1 MDEFKNNENI
11 EETEVSDAQLN
22 TQDEVI
28 DDDAQ
33 VENEVIAPHKSSLK
47 KELLDWVISIVVALA
62 VALFIRQFIF
72 TLVRVDGP
80 SMLPTLHHNDT
91 LYVNRFM
98 YTPEVGDIVIFRPPN
113 SPSTPYV
120 KRVIATAGQEVI
132 VDARERKVYVDGV
145 ELVEDYISEELVSA
159 GTMTYPYVVPED
171 HVFVLGDNR
180 NNSRD
185 SRDASVGAVPRDNII
200 GKVLFR
206 LLPVSDFGSVYD

>member
-1 MDEFKNNENI
+1 MEEFKNNENI
-11 EETEVSDAQLN
+11 EETSAADVNEETVEQITLE
-22 TQDEVI
+22 DEL
-28 DDDAQ
+28 
-33 VENEVIAPHKSSLK
+33 IAPPKSSMK
-47 KELLDWVISIVVALA
+47 KELLDWIISIVVALA

-98 YTPEVGDIVIFRPPN
+98 YTPEVGDIIIFRPPN
-113 SPSTPYV
+113 SPDTPYV

-132 VDARERKVYVDGV
+132 VDAAEHTVYVDGV

-159 GTMTYPYVVPED
+159 GTMKYPYTVPED

-185 SRDASVGAVPRDNII
+185 SRDASVGAVPHKNII
-200 GKVLFR
+200 GKVIFR

>member
-1 MDEFKNNENI
+1 MLLKAGNFITRFIVCQGVSKMDEFKNNENT
-11 EETEVSDAQLN
+11 EETEVVDTPQKN
-22 TQDEVI
+22 
-28 DDDAQ
+28 
-33 VENEVIAPHKSSLK
+33 SLK
-47 KELLDWVISIVVALA
+47 KEIMDWVISIVVALA
-62 VALFIRQFIF
+62 VALVIRQFIF

-98 YTPEVGDIVIFRPPN
+98 YTPEEGDIIIFRPPN
-113 SPSTPYV
+113 SPNTPYV

-132 VDARERKVYVDGV
+132 VDAREHKVYVDGV

-185 SRDASVGAVPRDNII
+185 SRDASVGAVPRSNII
-200 GKVLFR
+200 GKVIFR

>member
-1 MDEFKNNENI
+1 MDEFKNNDNI
-11 EETEVSDAQLN
+11 EESLSA
-22 TQDEVI
+22 DEVI
-28 DDDAQ
+28 AS
-33 VENEVIAPHKSSLK
+33 PKSSMK

-98 YTPEVGDIVIFRPPN
+98 YTPEEGDIIIFRPPN
-113 SPSTPYV
+113 SPDTPYV
-120 KRVIATAGQEVI
+120 KRVIATEGQEVI
-132 VDARERKVYVDGV
+132 IDAREHKVYVDGV
-145 ELVEDYISEELVSA
+145 ELVEDYISEDLVSA
-159 GTMTYPYVVPED
+159 GTMKYPYVVPED

-200 GKVLFR
+200 GKVVFR
-206 LLPVSDFGSVYD
+206 LLPVSDFGSVYN

>member
-1 MDEFKNNENI
+1 MDEFKNNDNI
-11 EETEVSDAQLN
+11 EETLSK
-22 TQDEVI
+22 DEVI
-28 DDDAQ
+28 AS
-33 VENEVIAPHKSSLK
+33 PKSSMK
-47 KELLDWVISIVVALA
+47 KELLDWIISIVVALA

-98 YTPEVGDIVIFRPPN
+98 YTPEVGDIIIFRPPN
-113 SPSTPYV
+113 SPDTPYV
-120 KRVIATAGQEVI
+120 KRVIATEGQEVI
-132 VDARERKVYVDGV
+132 VDAREHKVYVDGV
-145 ELVEDYISEELVSA
+145 ELVEDYISEDLVSA
-159 GTMTYPYVVPED
+159 GTMKYPYVVPED

-200 GKVLFR
+200 GKVVFR
-206 LLPVSDFGSVYD
+206 LLPVSDFGSVYN